1 MENIKVGTSS
11 SEKQLLSNSSGLG
24 AFAIKAG
31 IVLVVL
37 LILADLLL
45 PDFSEL
51 KKLESPKTKLLL
63 LSFVQNPQALFKISE
78 IEEDEGKTDN
88 AIREMELAVGLLE
101 MHGASKQVIQKY
113 ADRIK
118 YLKSKKEDTDSTAAH

>member
-1 MENIKVGTSS
+1 MENTKINSSS
-11 SEKQLLSNSSGLG
+11 SEKQLLSNSGGLG
-24 AFAIKAG
+24 AFAMKAG

-45 PDFSEL
+45 PDISEL
-51 KKLESPKTKLLL
+51 KRLESPKTKLFL

-78 IEEDEGKTDN
+78 IEEDEGKSDN

-101 MHGASKQVIQKY
+101 MHGANKQVIQKY
-113 ADRIK
+113 TDRIK
-118 YLKSKKEDTDSTAAH
+118 YLKLKNSDSTAAH